1 MHITI
6 GQYRSQS
13 RDRVFRAVVEKVDA
27 FGMEHH
33 VSSAI
38 GVYVAD
44 KLLVNAIR
52 DSKLNNLSVLW
63 ELNSDTGAAINIHGR
78 MNDVRVVP
86 YQPREQLLPVM
97 DMPESKLPEGV
108 QILDVSKIL
117 KELNL
122 L

>member
-27 FGMEHH
+27 LGMEYH

-38 GVYVAD
+38 GVFVAD

-63 ELNSDTGAAINIHGR
+63 ELNSDTGAAINIRGR

-86 YQPREQLLPVM
+86 YKPREQMLPLM

-108 QILDVSKIL
+108 QILDVSNIL